1 VKLRVSIVDI
11 SEFAKKPVNTSESW
25 PALSIER
32 EMKDKSLAFI
42 SNKFVSVFGCHL
54 IH

>member
-1 VKLRVSIVDI
+1 MKLRVSIMGI
-11 SEFAKKPVNTSESW
+11 LEFAKEPVNTSESW
-25 PALSIER
+25 PSLSIER

-42 SNKFVSVFGCHL
+42 SNKFVSDFRCHL